1 MIAILF
7 KHCGWGIGYSKLEQ
21 SFCSN
26 DFESM
31 ESLLQGCYFP
41 QKWMRYSAL
50 VFHENSVIV
59 ALRFSFQESRVKKK
73 KWKWYFKNKKKKTTT
88 DFRESKYV
96 YKSPIIEILFH
107 TKICAL
113 LRRGFPPKFLNC
125 GLVKT
130 LKPKNSKIPLM
141 TYSIYLKPSTW
152 VF

>member
-41 QKWMRYSAL
+41 QKWMHYFAL

-59 ALRFSFQESRVKKK
+59 VLRFSFQESRVKKK
-73 KWKWYFKNKKKKTTT
+73 KWKWYFKNKKKKLLLIL
-88 DFRESKYV
+88 ENQKYM
-96 YKSPIIEILFH
+96 S
-107 TKICAL
+107 TKAL
-113 LRRGFPPKFLNC
+113 
-125 GLVKT
+125 
-130 LKPKNSKIPLM
+130 S
-141 TYSIYLKPSTW
+141 
-152 VF
+152 